1 MQSVLQARKWIVGT
15 LAIAMATSGFAL
27 AAGPEDVPVGTQIDA
42 GNVAQY
48 KDMLPNGTYV
58 NVMAG
63 EILKVVPVTPIEKLL
78 DPKWRELTDANK
90 GKAKM
95 LDAAGTW
102 GLADGSYW
110 PGGYPFPGATN
121 PREIMANF
129 QYHLTPDDIDTIPAG
144 GHMGGF
150 SLVDGS
156 GKEYKRFIINLTQR
170 RMTGRVWTAPLGA
183 EPGYEN
189 ELYRTNTLFFEPYD
203 SKGVISMNVIYRDQA
218 ALPDAYVYVPVLRR
232 VRRLSSSQRADAIQG
247 SDLTAGDVDT
257 FADPLGMWDF
267 KLLATT
273 KLLVNQTSSVDSKG
287 VMGKTTQLLAGY
299 YPSPYTAVEARTVHV
314 IEATPRYDTIYSKKV
329 LYVDSETYRPSVGEF
344 YDRQGQ
350 LLKTYEMHWDVR
362 EDFAP
367 SPNWIVIKNQQT
379 KNASVFWVFEIN
391 ANVGTPLSRVLTSS
405 MRESSR

>member
-1 MQSVLQARKWIVGT
+1 MLAVIRENLFIPLGFVGALGLST
-15 LAIAMATSGFAL
+15 AMAE
-27 AAGPEDVPVGTQIDA
+27 PVPVGTQIDA
-42 GNVAQY
+42 GNVEQY
-48 KDMLPNGTYV
+48 KAMLPTGTYV
-58 NVMAG
+58 NVKAG
-63 EILKVVPVTPIEKLL
+63 EVLKVIPTTPLEQLV
-78 DPKWRELTDANK
+78 DPKWLELTEANR

-95 LDAAGTW
+95 LDEAGTW
-102 GLADGSYW
+102 GLADGSFW
-110 PGGYPFPGATN
+110 PGGYPFPGTDD
-121 PREIMANF
+121 PREMMANF

-150 SLVDGS
+150 SLVNGD

-170 RMTGRVWTAPLGA
+170 RMTGRVWTPPLGA
-183 EPGYEN
+183 EPGYED
-189 ELYRTNTLFFEPYD
+189 ELYRTNTMFFEPYD

-267 KLLATT
+267 TLLGTET
-273 KLLVNQTSSVDSKG
+273 LLVNQTGSPPSEGMLDNSVQPVAS
-287 VMGKTTQLLAGY
+287 Y
-299 YPSPYTAVEARTVHV
+299 YPSPYTAVESRRVHI
-314 IEATPRYDTIYSKKV
+314 IEATPRYSTIYSKKV
-329 LYVDSETYRPSVGEF
+329 LYVDSQTYRPAVGEF

-350 LLKTYEMHWDVR
+350 LLKTYEMNWSVK
-362 EDFAP
+362 EDFTP

-379 KNASVFWVFEIN
+379 GNASIFWVFDIN

>member
-1 MQSVLQARKWIVGT
+1 MLAVIRENLFIPLGFVGVLGMST
-15 LAIAMATSGFAL
+15 AMAE
-27 AAGPEDVPVGTQIDA
+27 PVPVGTQIDA
-42 GNVAQY
+42 GNVEQY
-48 KDMLPNGTYV
+48 KAMLPTGTYV
-58 NVMAG
+58 NVKAG
-63 EILKVVPVTPIEKLL
+63 EVLKVIPTTPLEQLV
-78 DPKWRELTDANK
+78 DPKWLELTEANR

-95 LDAAGTW
+95 LDEAGTW
-102 GLADGSYW
+102 GLADGSFW
-110 PGGYPFPGATN
+110 PGGYPFPGTDD
-121 PREIMANF
+121 PREMMANF

-150 SLVDGS
+150 SLVNGD

-170 RMTGRVWTAPLGA
+170 RMTGRVWTPPLGA
-183 EPGYEN
+183 EPGYED

-267 KLLATT
+267 RLLGTET
-273 KLLVNQTSSVDSKG
+273 LLVNQTGSPPSEGMLDNSVQP
-287 VMGKTTQLLAGY
+287 VANY
-299 YPSPYTAVEARTVHV
+299 YPSPYTAVESRQVHI
-314 IEATPRYDTIYSKKV
+314 IEATPRYSTIYSKKV
-329 LYVDSETYRPSVGEF
+329 LYVDSQTYRPAVGEF

-350 LLKTYEMHWDVR
+350 LLKTYEMNWSVKK
-362 EDFAP
+362 DFTP

-379 KNASVFWVFEIN
+379 GNASIFWVFDIN

>member
-1 MQSVLQARKWIVGT
+1 MLSVLRENLLIPLSLVGA
-15 LAIAMATSGFAL
+15 LGMSAAMA
-27 AAGPEDVPVGTQIDA
+27 EQVPVGTQIDA
-42 GNVAQY
+42 GNVEQY
-48 KDMLPNGTYV
+48 KSMLPTGTYV
-58 NVMAG
+58 NVKAG
-63 EILKVVPVTPIEKLL
+63 EVLKVIPTTPLDQL
-78 DPKWRELTDANK
+78 VDPKWLELTEANR

-95 LDAAGTW
+95 LDEAGTW
-102 GLADGSYW
+102 GLADGSFW
-110 PGGYPFPGATN
+110 PGGYPFPGTDD

-150 SLVDGS
+150 SLVNGE

-170 RMTGRVWTAPLGA
+170 RMTGRVWVPPLGA
-183 EPGYEN
+183 EPGYES

-203 SKGVISMNVIYRDQA
+203 SKGVISMNIIYRDQA

-267 KLLATT
+267 KLLGTET
-273 KLLVNQTSSVDSKG
+273 LLVNQNGSPSSAGMLDKSV
-287 VMGKTTQLLAGY
+287 QLVANY
-299 YPSPYTAVEARTVHV
+299 YPSPYAAVEFRQVHI
-314 IEATPRYDTIYSKKV
+314 IEATPRYSTIYSKKV
-329 LYVDSETYRPSVGEF
+329 LYVDSQTYRPALGEF

-350 LLKTYEMHWDVR
+350 LLKTYEMNWSVR
-362 EDFAP
+362 GDFTP

-379 KNASVFWVFEIN
+379 GNASVFWVFDIN
-391 ANVGTPLSRVLTSS
+391 ANAGTPLSRVLTSS

>member
-1 MQSVLQARKWIVGT
+1 MLAVIRENLFIPLGFVGALGLST
-15 LAIAMATSGFAL
+15 AMAE
-27 AAGPEDVPVGTQIDA
+27 PVPVGTQIDA
-42 GNVAQY
+42 GNVEQY
-48 KDMLPNGTYV
+48 KAMLPTGTYV
-58 NVMAG
+58 NVKAG
-63 EILKVVPVTPIEKLL
+63 EVLKVIPTTPLEQLV
-78 DPKWRELTDANK
+78 DPKWLELTEANR

-95 LDAAGTW
+95 LDEAGTW
-102 GLADGSYW
+102 GLADGSFW
-110 PGGYPFPGATN
+110 PGGYPFPGTDD
-121 PREIMANF
+121 PREMMANF

-150 SLVDGS
+150 SLVNGD

-170 RMTGRVWTAPLGA
+170 RMTGRVWTPPLGA
-183 EPGYEN
+183 EPGYED
-189 ELYRTNTLFFEPYD
+189 ELYRTNTMFFEPYD

-267 KLLATT
+267 RLLGTET
-273 KLLVNQTSSVDSKG
+273 LLVNQTGSPPSEGMLDNSVQPVAS
-287 VMGKTTQLLAGY
+287 Y
-299 YPSPYTAVEARTVHV
+299 YPSPYTAVESRRVHI
-314 IEATPRYDTIYSKKV
+314 IEATPRYSTIYSKKV
-329 LYVDSETYRPSVGEF
+329 LYVDSQTYRPAVGEF

-350 LLKTYEMHWDVR
+350 LLKTYEMNWNVK
-362 EDFAP
+362 EDFTP

-379 KNASVFWVFEIN
+379 GNASIFWVFDIN

>member
-1 MQSVLQARKWIVGT
+1 MLSVFRESLLMPLSFFGAVVMST
-15 LAIAMATSGFAL
+15 AMA
-27 AAGPEDVPVGTQIDA
+27 EQVPVGTQIDA
-42 GNVAQY
+42 GNVEQY
-48 KDMLPNGTYV
+48 KSLLPTGTYV
-58 NVMAG
+58 NVKAG
-63 EILKVVPVTPIEKLL
+63 EILKVIPTTPLDQL
-78 DPKWRELTDANK
+78 VDPKWLELTEANR

-95 LDAAGTW
+95 LDEAGTW
-102 GLADGSYW
+102 GLADGSFW
-110 PGGYPFPGATN
+110 PGGYPFPGTDD
-121 PREIMANF
+121 PRKIMANF
-129 QYHLTPDDIDTIPAG
+129 QYHLTPDDIDSIPAG

-150 SLVDGS
+150 SLVNGE
-156 GKEYKRFIINLTQR
+156 GKEYKRLIINLTQR
-170 RMTGRVWTAPLGA
+170 RMTGRVWTPPLGA

-267 KLLATT
+267 KLLGTET
-273 KLLVNQTSSVDSKG
+273 LLVNQNGSPSSAGMLDKSV
-287 VMGKTTQLLAGY
+287 QLVANY
-299 YPSPYTAVEARTVHV
+299 YPSPYAAVESRQVHI
-314 IEATPRYDTIYSKKV
+314 IEATPRYSTIYSKKV
-329 LYVDSETYRPSVGEF
+329 LYVDSQTYRPAVGEF

-350 LLKTYEMHWDVR
+350 LLKTYEMNWNIKK
-362 EDFAP
+362 DFTP

-379 KNASVFWVFEIN
+379 GNASIFWVFEIN

-405 MRESSR
+405 MSESSR

>member
-1 MQSVLQARKWIVGT
+1 
-15 LAIAMATSGFAL
+15 
-27 AAGPEDVPVGTQIDA
+27 
-42 GNVAQY
+42 
-48 KDMLPNGTYV
+48 MLPLGTYV
-58 NVMAG
+58 NVVAG
-63 EILKVVPVTPIEKLL
+63 EVLKVIPAAPVEKLV
-78 DPKWRELTDANK
+78 DPKWLELTEANR

-95 LDAAGTW
+95 LDEAGTW
-102 GLADGSYW
+102 GLADGSFW
-110 PGGYPFPGATN
+110 PGGYPFPGTN
-121 PREIMANF
+121 NAREIMANF

-144 GHMGGF
+144 GRMGGF

-170 RMTGRVWTAPLGA
+170 RMAGRVWTPPLGA

-267 KLLATT
+267 KLLSTS
-273 KLLVNQTSSVDSKG
+273 KLLINQDDAPTSRGMLNNSIKL
-287 VMGKTTQLLAGY
+287 TANY
-299 YPSPYTAVEARTVHV
+299 YPSPYTAVQARTVHI

-329 LYVDSETYRPSVGEF
+329 LYIDSMTYRPAVGEF

-350 LLKTYEMHWDVR
+350 LLKTYEMSWDVLD
-362 EDFAP
+362 DFTPAP
-367 SPNWIVIKNQQT
+367 AWIVIKNQQT
-379 KNASVFWVFEIN
+379 RNASVFWVFDIH

>member
-1 MQSVLQARKWIVGT
+1 MLSVFRESLLMPLSFFGAVVMST
-15 LAIAMATSGFAL
+15 AMA
-27 AAGPEDVPVGTQIDA
+27 EQVPVGTQIDA
-42 GNVAQY
+42 GNVEQY
-48 KDMLPNGTYV
+48 KSLLPTGTYV
-58 NVMAG
+58 NVKAG
-63 EILKVVPVTPIEKLL
+63 EILKVIPTTPLNQL
-78 DPKWRELTDANK
+78 VDPKWLELTEANR

-95 LDAAGTW
+95 LDEAGTW
-102 GLADGSYW
+102 GLADGSFW
-110 PGGYPFPGATN
+110 PGGYPFPGTDD

-150 SLVDGS
+150 SLVNGE
-156 GKEYKRFIINLTQR
+156 GKQYKRFIINLTQR
-170 RMTGRVWTAPLGA
+170 RMTGRVWTPPLGA

-267 KLLATT
+267 KLLGTET
-273 KLLVNQTSSVDSKG
+273 LLVNQNGSAPSAGMLDNSV
-287 VMGKTTQLLAGY
+287 QLVANY
-299 YPSPYTAVEARTVHV
+299 YPSPYTVVESRQVHI
-314 IEATPRYDTIYSKKV
+314 IEATPRYSTIYSKKV
-329 LYVDSETYRPSVGEF
+329 LYVDSQTYRPAVGEF

-350 LLKTYEMHWDVR
+350 LLKTYEMNWNIKK
-362 EDFAP
+362 DFTP

-379 KNASVFWVFEIN
+379 GNASIFWVFEIN

-405 MRESSR
+405 MSESSR

>member
-1 MQSVLQARKWIVGT
+1 MLSVLRENLLIPLSLVGALGT
-15 LAIAMATSGFAL
+15 SAAMA
-27 AAGPEDVPVGTQIDA
+27 EQVPVGTQIDA
-42 GNVAQY
+42 GNVEQY
-48 KDMLPNGTYV
+48 KSMLPTGTYV
-58 NVMAG
+58 NVKAG
-63 EILKVVPVTPIEKLL
+63 EVLKVIPTTPLDQL
-78 DPKWRELTDANK
+78 VDPKWLELTEANR

-95 LDAAGTW
+95 LDEAGTW
-102 GLADGSYW
+102 GLADGSFW
-110 PGGYPFPGATN
+110 PGGYPFPGTDD

-150 SLVDGS
+150 SLVNGE

-170 RMTGRVWTAPLGA
+170 RMTGRVWVPPLGA

-203 SKGVISMNVIYRDQA
+203 SKGVISMNIIYRDQA

-267 KLLATT
+267 KLLGTET
-273 KLLVNQTSSVDSKG
+273 LLVNQNGSPSSAG
-287 VMGKTTQLLAGY
+287 VLDKSVQLVANY
-299 YPSPYTAVEARTVHV
+299 YPSPYATVESRQVHI
-314 IEATPRYDTIYSKKV
+314 IEATPRYSTIYSKKV
-329 LYVDSETYRPSVGEF
+329 LYVDSQTYRPALGEF

-350 LLKTYEMHWDVR
+350 LLKTYEMNWSVR

-367 SPNWIVIKNQQT
+367 APNWIVIKNQQT
-379 KNASVFWVFEIN
+379 GNASVFWVFDIN
-391 ANVGTPLSRVLTSS
+391 ANAGTPLSRVLTSS

>member
-1 MQSVLQARKWIVGT
+1 MLAVIRENLFIPLGFVGVLGLST
-15 LAIAMATSGFAL
+15 AMAE
-27 AAGPEDVPVGTQIDA
+27 PVPVGTQIDA
-42 GNVAQY
+42 GNVEQY
-48 KDMLPNGTYV
+48 KAMLPTGTYV
-58 NVMAG
+58 NVKAG
-63 EILKVVPVTPIEKLL
+63 EVLKVIPTTPLEQLV
-78 DPKWRELTDANK
+78 DPKWLELTEANR

-95 LDAAGTW
+95 LDEAGTW
-102 GLADGSYW
+102 GLADGSFW
-110 PGGYPFPGATN
+110 PGGYPFPGTDD
-121 PREIMANF
+121 PREMMANF

-150 SLVDGS
+150 SLVNGD

-170 RMTGRVWTAPLGA
+170 RMTGRVWTPPLGA
-183 EPGYEN
+183 EPGYED

-267 KLLATT
+267 RLLGTET
-273 KLLVNQTSSVDSKG
+273 LLVNQTGSPPSEGMLDNSVQP
-287 VMGKTTQLLAGY
+287 VANY
-299 YPSPYTAVEARTVHV
+299 YPSPYTAVESRQVHV
-314 IEATPRYDTIYSKKV
+314 IEATPRYSTIYSKKV
-329 LYVDSETYRPSVGEF
+329 LYVDSQTYRPAVGEF

-350 LLKTYEMHWDVR
+350 LLKTYEMNWNVK
-362 EDFAP
+362 EDFTP

-379 KNASVFWVFEIN
+379 GNASIFWVFDIN

>member
-1 MQSVLQARKWIVGT
+1 MLAVIRENLFIPLGFVGVLGMST
-15 LAIAMATSGFAL
+15 AMAE
-27 AAGPEDVPVGTQIDA
+27 PVPVGTQIDA
-42 GNVAQY
+42 GNVEQY
-48 KDMLPNGTYV
+48 KAMLPTGTYV
-58 NVMAG
+58 NVKAG
-63 EILKVVPVTPIEKLL
+63 EVLKVIPTTPLEQLV
-78 DPKWRELTDANK
+78 DPKWLELTEANR

-95 LDAAGTW
+95 LDEAGTW
-102 GLADGSYW
+102 GLADGSFW
-110 PGGYPFPGATN
+110 PGGYPFPGTDD
-121 PREIMANF
+121 PREMMANF

-150 SLVDGS
+150 SLVNGD

-170 RMTGRVWTAPLGA
+170 RMSGRVWTPPLGA
-183 EPGYEN
+183 EPGYED

-267 KLLATT
+267 RLLGTET
-273 KLLVNQTSSVDSKG
+273 LLVNQTGSPPSEGMLDNSVQP
-287 VMGKTTQLLAGY
+287 VANY
-299 YPSPYTAVEARTVHV
+299 YPSPYTAVESRQVHI
-314 IEATPRYDTIYSKKV
+314 IEATPRYSTIYSKKV
-329 LYVDSETYRPSVGEF
+329 LYVDSQTYRPAVGEF

-350 LLKTYEMHWDVR
+350 LLKTYEMNWSVKK
-362 EDFAP
+362 DFTP

-379 KNASVFWVFEIN
+379 GNASIFWVFDIN

>member
-1 MQSVLQARKWIVGT
+1 MLSVFRESLLMPLSFFGAVVMST
-15 LAIAMATSGFAL
+15 AMA
-27 AAGPEDVPVGTQIDA
+27 EQVPVGTQIDA
-42 GNVAQY
+42 GNVEQY
-48 KDMLPNGTYV
+48 KSVLPTGTYL
-58 NVMAG
+58 NVKAG
-63 EILKVVPVTPIEKLL
+63 EILKVIPTTPLDQL
-78 DPKWRELTDANK
+78 VDPKWLELTEANR

-95 LDAAGTW
+95 LDEAGTW
-102 GLADGSYW
+102 GLADGSFW
-110 PGGYPFPGATN
+110 PGGYPFPGTED

-150 SLVDGS
+150 SLVNGE
-156 GKEYKRFIINLTQR
+156 GKQYKRFIINLTQR
-170 RMTGRVWTAPLGA
+170 RMTGRVWTPPLGA

-267 KLLATT
+267 KLLGTET
-273 KLLVNQTSSVDSKG
+273 LLVNQNGSPPSEGMLDNSV
-287 VMGKTTQLLAGY
+287 QLVANY
-299 YPSPYTAVEARTVHV
+299 YPSPYAAVESRQVHI
-314 IEATPRYDTIYSKKV
+314 IEATPRYSTIYSKKV
-329 LYVDSETYRPSVGEF
+329 LYVDSQTYRPAVGEF

-350 LLKTYEMHWDVR
+350 LLKTYEMNWNIKK
-362 EDFAP
+362 DFTP

-379 KNASVFWVFEIN
+379 GNASIFWVFEIN

-405 MRESSR
+405 MSESSR

>member
-1 MQSVLQARKWIVGT
+1 MLAVIRENLFIPLGFVGVLGMST
-15 LAIAMATSGFAL
+15 AMAE
-27 AAGPEDVPVGTQIDA
+27 PVPVGTQIDA
-42 GNVAQY
+42 GNVEQY
-48 KDMLPNGTYV
+48 KAMLPTGTYV
-58 NVMAG
+58 NVKAG
-63 EILKVVPVTPIEKLL
+63 EVLKVIPTTPLEQLV
-78 DPKWRELTDANK
+78 DPKWLELTEANR

-95 LDAAGTW
+95 LDEAGTW
-102 GLADGSYW
+102 GLADGSFW
-110 PGGYPFPGATN
+110 PGGYPFPGTDD
-121 PREIMANF
+121 PREMMANF

-150 SLVDGS
+150 SLVNGD

-170 RMTGRVWTAPLGA
+170 RMSGRVWTPPLGA
-183 EPGYEN
+183 EPGYED

-267 KLLATT
+267 RLLGTET
-273 KLLVNQTSSVDSKG
+273 LLVNQTGSPPSEGMLDNSVQP
-287 VMGKTTQLLAGY
+287 VANY
-299 YPSPYTAVEARTVHV
+299 YPSPYTAVESRQVHI
-314 IEATPRYDTIYSKKV
+314 IEATPRYSTIYSKKV
-329 LYVDSETYRPSVGEF
+329 LYVDSQTYRPAVGEF

-350 LLKTYEMHWDVR
+350 LLKTYEMNWNVK
-362 EDFAP
+362 EDFTP

-379 KNASVFWVFEIN
+379 GNASIFWVFDIN

>member
-1 MQSVLQARKWIVGT
+1 MLAVIRENLFIPLGFVGVLGMST
-15 LAIAMATSGFAL
+15 AMAE
-27 AAGPEDVPVGTQIDA
+27 PVPVGTQIDA
-42 GNVAQY
+42 GNVEQY
-48 KDMLPNGTYV
+48 KAMLPTGTYV
-58 NVMAG
+58 NVKAG
-63 EILKVVPVTPIEKLL
+63 EVLKVIPTTPLEQLV
-78 DPKWRELTDANK
+78 DPKWLELTEANR

-95 LDAAGTW
+95 LDEAGTW
-102 GLADGSYW
+102 GLADGSFW
-110 PGGYPFPGATN
+110 PGGYPFPGTDD
-121 PREIMANF
+121 PREMMANF

-150 SLVDGS
+150 SLVNGD

-170 RMTGRVWTAPLGA
+170 RMSGRVWTPPLGA
-183 EPGYEN
+183 EPGYED

-267 KLLATT
+267 RLLGTET
-273 KLLVNQTSSVDSKG
+273 LLVNQTGSPPSEGMLDNSVQP
-287 VMGKTTQLLAGY
+287 VANY
-299 YPSPYTAVEARTVHV
+299 YPSPYTAVESRQVHV
-314 IEATPRYDTIYSKKV
+314 IEATPRYSTIYSKKV
-329 LYVDSETYRPSVGEF
+329 LYVDSQTYRPAVGEF

-350 LLKTYEMHWDVR
+350 LLKTYEMNWSVKK
-362 EDFAP
+362 DFTP

-379 KNASVFWVFEIN
+379 GNASIFWVFDIN

>member
-1 MQSVLQARKWIVGT
+1 MLAVIRENLFIPLGFVGVLGLST
-15 LAIAMATSGFAL
+15 AMAE
-27 AAGPEDVPVGTQIDA
+27 PVPVGTQIDA
-42 GNVAQY
+42 GNVEQY
-48 KDMLPNGTYV
+48 KAMLPTGTYV
-58 NVMAG
+58 NVKAG
-63 EILKVVPVTPIEKLL
+63 EVLKVIPTTPLEQLV
-78 DPKWRELTDANK
+78 DPKWLELTEANR

-95 LDAAGTW
+95 LDEAGTW
-102 GLADGSYW
+102 GLADGSFW
-110 PGGYPFPGATN
+110 PGGYPFPGTDD
-121 PREIMANF
+121 PREMMANF

-150 SLVDGS
+150 SLVNGD

-170 RMTGRVWTAPLGA
+170 RMTGRVWTPPLGA
-183 EPGYEN
+183 EPGYED

-267 KLLATT
+267 RLLGTET
-273 KLLVNQTSSVDSKG
+273 LLVNQTGSPPSEGMLDNSVQP
-287 VMGKTTQLLAGY
+287 VANY
-299 YPSPYTAVEARTVHV
+299 YPSPYTAVESRQVHI
-314 IEATPRYDTIYSKKV
+314 IEATPRYSTIYSKKV
-329 LYVDSETYRPSVGEF
+329 LYVDSQTYRPAVGEF

-350 LLKTYEMHWDVR
+350 LLKTYEMNWNVK
-362 EDFAP
+362 EDFTP

-379 KNASVFWVFEIN
+379 GNASIFWVFDIN

>member
-1 MQSVLQARKWIVGT
+1 MLSVLRENVLIPLSLVGA
-15 LAIAMATSGFAL
+15 LGMSAVMA
-27 AAGPEDVPVGTQIDA
+27 EQVPVGTQIDA
-42 GNVAQY
+42 GNVEQY
-48 KDMLPNGTYV
+48 KSMLPTGTYV
-58 NVMAG
+58 NVKAG
-63 EILKVVPVTPIEKLL
+63 EVLKVIPTTPLDRL
-78 DPKWRELTDANK
+78 VDPKWLELTEANR

-95 LDAAGTW
+95 LDEAGTW
-102 GLADGSYW
+102 GLADGSFW
-110 PGGYPFPGATN
+110 PGGYPFPGTDD

-150 SLVDGS
+150 SLVSGE

-170 RMTGRVWTAPLGA
+170 RMTGRVWTPPLGA

-203 SKGVISMNVIYRDQA
+203 SKGVVSMNVIYRDQA

-267 KLLATT
+267 KLLGTET
-273 KLLVNQTSSVDSKG
+273 LLVNQNGSPSSAGMLDKSV
-287 VMGKTTQLLAGY
+287 QLVANY
-299 YPSPYTAVEARTVHV
+299 YPSPYAAVESRRVHI
-314 IEATPRYDTIYSKKV
+314 IEATPRYSTIYSKKV
-329 LYVDSETYRPSVGEF
+329 LYVDSQTYRPAVGEF

-350 LLKTYEMHWDVR
+350 LLKTYEMNWNVR
-362 EDFAP
+362 EDFTP

-379 KNASVFWVFEIN
+379 GNASVFWVFDIN

>member
-1 MQSVLQARKWIVGT
+1 MLSVFRESLLMPLSFFGAVVMST
-15 LAIAMATSGFAL
+15 AMA
-27 AAGPEDVPVGTQIDA
+27 EQVPVGTQIDA
-42 GNVAQY
+42 GNVEQY
-48 KDMLPNGTYV
+48 KSLLPTGTYV
-58 NVMAG
+58 NVKAG
-63 EILKVVPVTPIEKLL
+63 EILKVIPTTPLDQL
-78 DPKWRELTDANK
+78 VDPKWLELTEANR

-95 LDAAGTW
+95 LDEAGTW
-102 GLADGSYW
+102 GLADGSFW
-110 PGGYPFPGATN
+110 PGGYPFPGTDD

-150 SLVDGS
+150 SLVNGE
-156 GKEYKRFIINLTQR
+156 GKQYKRFIINLTQR
-170 RMTGRVWTAPLGA
+170 RMTGRVWTPPLGA

-267 KLLATT
+267 KLLGTET
-273 KLLVNQTSSVDSKG
+273 LLVNQNGSPPSEGMLDNSV
-287 VMGKTTQLLAGY
+287 QLVANY
-299 YPSPYTAVEARTVHV
+299 YPSPYTVVESRQVHI
-314 IEATPRYDTIYSKKV
+314 IEATPRYSTIYSKKV
-329 LYVDSETYRPSVGEF
+329 LYVDSQTYRPAVGEF

-350 LLKTYEMHWDVR
+350 LLKTYEMNWSVR
-362 EDFAP
+362 EDFTP

-379 KNASVFWVFEIN
+379 GNASVFWVFDIN
-391 ANVGTPLSRVLTSS
+391 ANAGTPLSRVLTSS

>member
-1 MQSVLQARKWIVGT
+1 MLSVLRENLLIPLSLVGA
-15 LAIAMATSGFAL
+15 LGMSAAMA
-27 AAGPEDVPVGTQIDA
+27 EQVPVGTQIDA
-42 GNVAQY
+42 GNVEQY
-48 KDMLPNGTYV
+48 KSMLPTGTYV
-58 NVMAG
+58 NVKAG
-63 EILKVVPVTPIEKLL
+63 EVLKVIPTTPLDQL
-78 DPKWRELTDANK
+78 VDPKWLELTEANR

-95 LDAAGTW
+95 LDEAGTW
-102 GLADGSYW
+102 GLADGSFW
-110 PGGYPFPGATN
+110 PGGYPFPGTDD

-150 SLVDGS
+150 SLVNGE

-170 RMTGRVWTAPLGA
+170 RMTGRVWVPPLGA

-203 SKGVISMNVIYRDQA
+203 SKGVISMNIIYRDQA

-267 KLLATT
+267 KLLGTET
-273 KLLVNQTSSVDSKG
+273 LLVNQNGSPSSAG
-287 VMGKTTQLLAGY
+287 VLDKSVQLVANY
-299 YPSPYTAVEARTVHV
+299 YPSPYATVESRQVHI
-314 IEATPRYDTIYSKKV
+314 IEATPRYSTIYSKKV
-329 LYVDSETYRPSVGEF
+329 LYVDSQTYRPALGEF

-350 LLKTYEMHWDVR
+350 LLKTYEMNWSVR

-367 SPNWIVIKNQQT
+367 APNWIVIKNQQT
-379 KNASVFWVFEIN
+379 GNASVFWVFDIN
-391 ANVGTPLSRVLTSS
+391 ANAGTPLSRVLTSS

>member
-1 MQSVLQARKWIVGT
+1 MLAVIRENFFIPLGFVGVLGMST
-15 LAIAMATSGFAL
+15 AMAE
-27 AAGPEDVPVGTQIDA
+27 PVPVGTQIDA
-42 GNVAQY
+42 GNVEQY
-48 KDMLPNGTYV
+48 KAVLPTGTYV
-58 NVMAG
+58 NVKAG
-63 EILKVVPVTPIEKLL
+63 EVLKVIPTTPLAQL
-78 DPKWRELTDANK
+78 VDPKWLELTEANR

-95 LDAAGTW
+95 LDEAGTW
-102 GLADGSYW
+102 GLADGSFW
-110 PGGYPFPGATN
+110 PGGYPFPGTDD
-121 PREIMANF
+121 PRQIMANF
-129 QYHLTPDDIDTIPAG
+129 QYHLTPDDIDTIPPG

-150 SLVDGS
+150 SLVNGD

-170 RMTGRVWTAPLGA
+170 RMTGRVWAPPLGA

-267 KLLATT
+267 KLLGTET
-273 KLLVNQTSSVDSKG
+273 LLINQNSSPPSRGMLDKSV
-287 VMGKTTQLLAGY
+287 QLVANY
-299 YPSPYTAVEARTVHV
+299 YPSPYTAVESRQVHI
-314 IEATPRYDTIYSKKV
+314 IEATPRYSTIYSKKV
-329 LYVDSETYRPSVGEF
+329 LYVDSQTYRPAVGEF

-350 LLKTYEMHWDVR
+350 LLKTYEMHWNVL
-362 EDFAP
+362 EDFTP

-379 KNASVFWVFEIN
+379 GNASIFWVFDIN

>member
-1 MQSVLQARKWIVGT
+1 MLSVFRESLLIPLSLVGAVGMST
-15 LAIAMATSGFAL
+15 AMA
-27 AAGPEDVPVGTQIDA
+27 EQVPVGTQIDA
-42 GNVAQY
+42 GNVEQY
-48 KDMLPNGTYV
+48 KSLLPTGTYV
-58 NVMAG
+58 NVKAG
-63 EILKVVPVTPIEKLL
+63 EILKVIPTTPLDQL
-78 DPKWRELTDANK
+78 VDPKWLELTEANR

-95 LDAAGTW
+95 LDEAGTW
-102 GLADGSYW
+102 GLADGSFW
-110 PGGYPFPGATN
+110 PGGYPFPGTDD

-150 SLVDGS
+150 SLVNGE
-156 GKEYKRFIINLTQR
+156 GKQYKRFIINLTQR
-170 RMTGRVWTAPLGA
+170 RMTGRVWTPPLGA

-267 KLLATT
+267 KLLGTET
-273 KLLVNQTSSVDSKG
+273 LLVNQNGSPPSEGMLDNSV
-287 VMGKTTQLLAGY
+287 QLVANY
-299 YPSPYTAVEARTVHV
+299 YPSPYTVVESRQVHI
-314 IEATPRYDTIYSKKV
+314 IEATPRYSTIYSKKV
-329 LYVDSETYRPSVGEF
+329 LYVDSQTYRPAVGEF

-350 LLKTYEMHWDVR
+350 LLKTYEMNWNIKK
-362 EDFAP
+362 DFTP

-379 KNASVFWVFEIN
+379 GNASIFWVFEIN

-405 MRESSR
+405 MSESSR

>member
-1 MQSVLQARKWIVGT
+1 MLSVLRENLLIPLSLVGA
-15 LAIAMATSGFAL
+15 LGMSAAMA
-27 AAGPEDVPVGTQIDA
+27 EQVPVGTQIDA
-42 GNVAQY
+42 GNVEQY
-48 KDMLPNGTYV
+48 KSMLPTGTYV
-58 NVMAG
+58 NVKAG
-63 EILKVVPVTPIEKLL
+63 EVLKVIPTTPLDQL
-78 DPKWRELTDANK
+78 VDPKWLELTEANR

-95 LDAAGTW
+95 LDEAGTW
-102 GLADGSYW
+102 GLADGSFW
-110 PGGYPFPGATN
+110 PGGYPFPGTDD

-150 SLVDGS
+150 SLVNGE

-170 RMTGRVWTAPLGA
+170 RMTGRVWVPPLGA

-267 KLLATT
+267 KLLGTET
-273 KLLVNQTSSVDSKG
+273 LLVNQNGSPSSASMLDKSV
-287 VMGKTTQLLAGY
+287 QLVANY
-299 YPSPYTAVEARTVHV
+299 YPSPYAAVEFRQVHI
-314 IEATPRYDTIYSKKV
+314 IEATPRYSTIYSKKV
-329 LYVDSETYRPSVGEF
+329 LYVDSQTYRPAVGEF

-350 LLKTYEMHWDVR
+350 LLKTYEMNWSVR

-367 SPNWIVIKNQQT
+367 APNWIVIKNQQT
-379 KNASVFWVFEIN
+379 GNASVFWVFDIN

>member
-1 MQSVLQARKWIVGT
+1 MLSICSRALLVLLGFVVAPG
-15 LAIAMATSGFAL
+15 MAATTAN
-27 AAGPEDVPVGTQIDA
+27 EVPIGTQIDTS
-42 GNVAQY
+42 NVEQY
-48 KDMLPNGTYV
+48 KSLIPHGTYV
-58 NVMAG
+58 NVLAG
-63 EILKVVPVTPIEKLL
+63 EVLKVIPTAPIEKLV
-78 DPKWRELTDANK
+78 DPKWLELTEKNR

-95 LDAAGTW
+95 LDEAGTW

-110 PGGYPFPGATN
+110 PGGYPFPGTED

-129 QYHLTPDDIDTIPAG
+129 QYHLTPDDIDTRPAG

-150 SLVDGS
+150 TMVNGQ

-170 RMTGRVWTAPLGA
+170 RMAGRVWTPPLGA
-183 EPGYEN
+183 EPGYEH

-203 SKGVISMNVIYRDQA
+203 SKGVVSMNIVYRDQA

-232 VRRLSSSQRADAIQG
+232 VRRLSSSQRADSIQG

-267 KLLATT
+267 KLLET
-273 KLLVNQTSSVDSKG
+273 KTLLVNQSGSAPAAG
-287 VMGKTTQLLAGY
+287 VLNKSTNLLAGY
-299 YPSPYTAVEARTVHV
+299 YPAPYTTVEARNIHV
-314 IEATPRYDTIYSKKV
+314 IEATPRYNTIYSKKI
-329 LYVDSETYRPSVGEF
+329 LYLDSQTYRPSLGEF

-350 LLKTYEMHWDVR
+350 LLKTYEMNWEIK

-379 KNASVFWVFEIN
+379 RNASVFWVFEIF
-391 ANVGTPLSRVLTSS
+391 ANVGTPVTRVLTSS
-405 MRESSR
+405 MSELSR

>member
-1 MQSVLQARKWIVGT
+1 MLSVFRESLLIPLSLVGAVGMST
-15 LAIAMATSGFAL
+15 AMA
-27 AAGPEDVPVGTQIDA
+27 EQVPVGTQIDA
-42 GNVAQY
+42 GNVEQY
-48 KDMLPNGTYV
+48 KSLLPTGTYV
-58 NVMAG
+58 NVKAG
-63 EILKVVPVTPIEKLL
+63 EILKVIPTTPLDQL
-78 DPKWRELTDANK
+78 VDPKWLELTEANR

-95 LDAAGTW
+95 LDEAGTW
-102 GLADGSYW
+102 GLADGSFW
-110 PGGYPFPGATN
+110 PGGYPFPGTDD

-150 SLVDGS
+150 SLVNGE
-156 GKEYKRFIINLTQR
+156 GKQYKRFIINLTQR
-170 RMTGRVWTAPLGA
+170 RMTGRVWTPPLGA

-267 KLLATT
+267 KLLGTET
-273 KLLVNQTSSVDSKG
+273 LLVNQNGSPPSEGMLDNSV
-287 VMGKTTQLLAGY
+287 QLVANY
-299 YPSPYTAVEARTVHV
+299 YPSPYAAVESRQVHI
-314 IEATPRYDTIYSKKV
+314 IEATPRYSTIYSKKV
-329 LYVDSETYRPSVGEF
+329 LYADSQTYRPAVGEF

-350 LLKTYEMHWDVR
+350 LLKTYEMNWNIKK
-362 EDFAP
+362 DFTP

-379 KNASVFWVFEIN
+379 GNASIFWVFEIN

-405 MRESSR
+405 MSESSR

>member
-1 MQSVLQARKWIVGT
+1 MLSVFRESLLMPLSFFGAVVMST
-15 LAIAMATSGFAL
+15 AMA
-27 AAGPEDVPVGTQIDA
+27 EQVPVGTQIDA
-42 GNVAQY
+42 GNVEQY
-48 KDMLPNGTYV
+48 KSLLPTGTYV
-58 NVMAG
+58 NVKAG
-63 EILKVVPVTPIEKLL
+63 EILKVIPTTPLDQL
-78 DPKWRELTDANK
+78 VDPKWLELTEANR

-95 LDAAGTW
+95 LDEAGTW
-102 GLADGSYW
+102 GLADGSFW
-110 PGGYPFPGATN
+110 PGGYPFPGTDD

-150 SLVDGS
+150 SLVNGE
-156 GKEYKRFIINLTQR
+156 GKQYKRFIINLTQR
-170 RMTGRVWTAPLGA
+170 RMTGRVWTPPLGA

-267 KLLATT
+267 KLLGTET
-273 KLLVNQTSSVDSKG
+273 LLVNQNGSPPSEGMLDNSV
-287 VMGKTTQLLAGY
+287 QLVANY
-299 YPSPYTAVEARTVHV
+299 YPSPYTVVESRQVHI
-314 IEATPRYDTIYSKKV
+314 IEATPRYSTIYSKKV
-329 LYVDSETYRPSVGEF
+329 LYVDSQTYRPAVGEF

-350 LLKTYEMHWDVR
+350 LLKTYEMNWNIKK
-362 EDFAP
+362 DFTP

-379 KNASVFWVFEIN
+379 GNASIFWVFEIN

-405 MRESSR
+405 MSESSR

>member
-1 MQSVLQARKWIVGT
+1 MLSVFRESLLIPLSLVGAVGMST
-15 LAIAMATSGFAL
+15 AMA
-27 AAGPEDVPVGTQIDA
+27 EQVPVGTQIDA
-42 GNVAQY
+42 GNVEQY
-48 KDMLPNGTYV
+48 KSLLPTGTYV
-58 NVMAG
+58 NVKAG
-63 EILKVVPVTPIEKLL
+63 EILKVIPTTPLDQL
-78 DPKWRELTDANK
+78 VDPKWLELTEANR

-95 LDAAGTW
+95 LDEAGTW
-102 GLADGSYW
+102 GLADGSFW
-110 PGGYPFPGATN
+110 PGGYPFPGTDD

-150 SLVDGS
+150 SLVNGE
-156 GKEYKRFIINLTQR
+156 GKQYKRFIINLTQR
-170 RMTGRVWTAPLGA
+170 RMTGRVWTPPLGA

-267 KLLATT
+267 KLLGTET
-273 KLLVNQTSSVDSKG
+273 LLVNQNGSPPSEGMLDNSV
-287 VMGKTTQLLAGY
+287 QLVANY
-299 YPSPYTAVEARTVHV
+299 YPSPYAAVESRQVHI
-314 IEATPRYDTIYSKKV
+314 IEATPRYSTIYSKKV
-329 LYVDSETYRPSVGEF
+329 LYVDSQTYRPAVGEF

-350 LLKTYEMHWDVR
+350 LLKTYEMNWNIKK
-362 EDFAP
+362 DFTP

-379 KNASVFWVFEIN
+379 GNASIFWVFEIN

-405 MRESSR
+405 MSESSR

>member
-1 MQSVLQARKWIVGT
+1 MLSICRRALLLSLSFAFAPV
-15 LAIAMATSGFAL
+15 MAAD
-27 AAGPEDVPVGTQIDA
+27 AADEVPVGTQIDA
-42 GNVAQY
+42 GNVEQY
-48 KDMLPNGTYV
+48 KALLPYGTYV
-58 NVMAG
+58 NVLAG
-63 EILKVVPVTPIEKLL
+63 EVLKVIPTTPVEQLS
-78 DPKWRELTDANK
+78 DPKWLELTEANR

-95 LDAAGTW
+95 LDEAGTW

-110 PGGYPFPGATN
+110 PGGYPFPGTDD

-129 QYHLTPDDIDTIPAG
+129 QYHLTPDDIDTQTPG
-144 GHMGGF
+144 GRMGGL
-150 SLVDGS
+150 SLVNGQ

-170 RMTGRVWTAPLGA
+170 RMAGRVWTPPLGA
-183 EPGYEN
+183 EPGYEH

-267 KLLATT
+267 KLLGTET
-273 KLLVNQTSSVDSKG
+273 LLVNQNGSPPSEGMLDNSV
-287 VMGKTTQLLAGY
+287 QLVANY
-299 YPSPYTAVEARTVHV
+299 YPSPYAAVESRQVHI
-314 IEATPRYDTIYSKKV
+314 IEATPRYSTIYSKKV
-329 LYVDSETYRPSVGEF
+329 LYVDSQTYRPAVGEF

-350 LLKTYEMHWDVR
+350 LLKTYEMNWNIKK
-362 EDFAP
+362 DFTP

-379 KNASVFWVFEIN
+379 GNASIFWVFEIN

-405 MRESSR
+405 MSESSR

>member
-1 MQSVLQARKWIVGT
+1 MLSVFRESLLMPLSFFGAVVMST
-15 LAIAMATSGFAL
+15 AMA
-27 AAGPEDVPVGTQIDA
+27 EQVPVGTQIDA
-42 GNVAQY
+42 GNVEQY
-48 KDMLPNGTYV
+48 KSLLPTGTYV
-58 NVMAG
+58 NVKAG
-63 EILKVVPVTPIEKLL
+63 EILKVIPTTPLDQL
-78 DPKWRELTDANK
+78 VDPKWLELTEANR

-95 LDAAGTW
+95 LDEAGTW
-102 GLADGSYW
+102 GLADGSFW
-110 PGGYPFPGATN
+110 PGGYPFPGTDD

-150 SLVDGS
+150 SLVNGE
-156 GKEYKRFIINLTQR
+156 GKQYKRFIINLTQR
-170 RMTGRVWTAPLGA
+170 RMTGRVWTPPLGA

-267 KLLATT
+267 KLLGTET
-273 KLLVNQTSSVDSKG
+273 LLVNQNGSPPSEGMLDNSV
-287 VMGKTTQLLAGY
+287 QLVANY
-299 YPSPYTAVEARTVHV
+299 YPSPYTVVESRLVHI
-314 IEATPRYDTIYSKKV
+314 IEATPRYSTIYSKKV
-329 LYVDSETYRPSVGEF
+329 LYVDSQTYRPAVGEF

-350 LLKTYEMHWDVR
+350 LLKTYEMNWNIKK
-362 EDFAP
+362 DFTP

-379 KNASVFWVFEIN
+379 GNASIFWVFEIN

-405 MRESSR
+405 MSESSR

>member
-1 MQSVLQARKWIVGT
+1 MLAVIRENLFIPLGFVGVLGLST
-15 LAIAMATSGFAL
+15 AMAE
-27 AAGPEDVPVGTQIDA
+27 PVPVGTQIDA
-42 GNVAQY
+42 GNVEQY
-48 KDMLPNGTYV
+48 KAMLPTGTYV
-58 NVMAG
+58 NVKAG
-63 EILKVVPVTPIEKLL
+63 EVLKVIPTTPLEQLV
-78 DPKWRELTDANK
+78 DPKWLELTEANR

-95 LDAAGTW
+95 LDEAGTW
-102 GLADGSYW
+102 GLADGSFW
-110 PGGYPFPGATN
+110 PGGYPFPGTDD
-121 PREIMANF
+121 PREMMANF

-150 SLVDGS
+150 SLVNGD

-170 RMTGRVWTAPLGA
+170 RMSGRVWTPPLGA
-183 EPGYEN
+183 EPGYED

-267 KLLATT
+267 RLLGTET
-273 KLLVNQTSSVDSKG
+273 LLVNQTGSPPSEGMLDNSVQP
-287 VMGKTTQLLAGY
+287 VANY
-299 YPSPYTAVEARTVHV
+299 YPSPYTAVESRQVHI
-314 IEATPRYDTIYSKKV
+314 IEATPRYSTIYSKKV
-329 LYVDSETYRPSVGEF
+329 LYVDSQTYRPAVGEF

-350 LLKTYEMHWDVR
+350 LLKTYEMNWSVKK
-362 EDFAP
+362 DFTP

-379 KNASVFWVFEIN
+379 GNASIFWVFDIN

>member
-1 MQSVLQARKWIVGT
+1 MLAVIRENLFIPLGFVGALGLST
-15 LAIAMATSGFAL
+15 AMAE
-27 AAGPEDVPVGTQIDA
+27 PVPVGTQIDA
-42 GNVAQY
+42 GNVEQY
-48 KDMLPNGTYV
+48 KAMLPTGTYV
-58 NVMAG
+58 NVKAG
-63 EILKVVPVTPIEKLL
+63 EVLKVIPTTPLEQLV
-78 DPKWRELTDANK
+78 DPKWLELTEANR

-95 LDAAGTW
+95 LDEAGTW
-102 GLADGSYW
+102 GLADGSFW
-110 PGGYPFPGATN
+110 PGGYPFPGTDD
-121 PREIMANF
+121 PREMMANF

-150 SLVDGS
+150 SLVNGD

-170 RMTGRVWTAPLGA
+170 RMTGRVWTPPLGA
-183 EPGYEN
+183 EPGYED
-189 ELYRTNTLFFEPYD
+189 ELYRTNTMFFEPYD

-267 KLLATT
+267 TLLGTET
-273 KLLVNQTSSVDSKG
+273 LLVNQTGSPPSEGMLDNSVQP
-287 VMGKTTQLLAGY
+287 VANY
-299 YPSPYTAVEARTVHV
+299 YPSPYTAVESRRVHI
-314 IEATPRYDTIYSKKV
+314 IEATPRYSTIYSKKV
-329 LYVDSETYRPSVGEF
+329 LYVDSQTYRPAVGEF

-350 LLKTYEMHWDVR
+350 LLKTYEMNWNVK
-362 EDFAP
+362 EDFTP

-379 KNASVFWVFEIN
+379 GNASIFWVFDIN

>member
-1 MQSVLQARKWIVGT
+1 M
-15 LAIAMATSGFAL
+15 
-27 AAGPEDVPVGTQIDA
+27 GTQIDA
-42 GNVAQY
+42 GNVEQY
-48 KDMLPNGTYV
+48 KAMLPTGTYV
-58 NVMAG
+58 NVKAG
-63 EILKVVPVTPIEKLL
+63 EVLKVIPTTPLEQLV
-78 DPKWRELTDANK
+78 DPKWLELTEANR

-95 LDAAGTW
+95 LDEAGTW
-102 GLADGSYW
+102 GLADGSFW
-110 PGGYPFPGATN
+110 PGGYPFPGTDD
-121 PREIMANF
+121 PREMMANF

-150 SLVDGS
+150 SLVNGD

-170 RMTGRVWTAPLGA
+170 RMTGRVWTPPLGA
-183 EPGYEN
+183 EPGYED
-189 ELYRTNTLFFEPYD
+189 ELYRTNTMFFEPYD

-267 KLLATT
+267 RLLGTET
-273 KLLVNQTSSVDSKG
+273 LLVNQTGSPPSEGMLDNSVQPVAS
-287 VMGKTTQLLAGY
+287 Y
-299 YPSPYTAVEARTVHV
+299 YPSPYTAVESRRVHI
-314 IEATPRYDTIYSKKV
+314 IEATPRYSTIYSKKV
-329 LYVDSETYRPSVGEF
+329 LYVDSQTYRPAVGEF

-350 LLKTYEMHWDVR
+350 LLKTYEMNWNVK
-362 EDFAP
+362 EDFTP

-379 KNASVFWVFEIN
+379 GNASIFWVFDIN

>member
-1 MQSVLQARKWIVGT
+1 MVLLGFVVAPG
-15 LAIAMATSGFAL
+15 MAATTAN
-27 AAGPEDVPVGTQIDA
+27 EVPIGTQIDA
-42 GNVAQY
+42 SNVEQY
-48 KDMLPNGTYV
+48 KGLIPHGTYV
-58 NVMAG
+58 NVLAG
-63 EILKVVPVTPIEKLL
+63 EVLKVIPTTPIEKLL
-78 DPKWRELTDANK
+78 DPKWLELTETNR

-95 LDAAGTW
+95 LDEAGTW
-102 GLADGSYW
+102 GLADGSFW
-110 PGGYPFPGATN
+110 PGGYPFPGTDD

-129 QYHLTPDDIDTIPAG
+129 QYHLTPDDIDTNPPG

-150 SLVDGS
+150 SLVDGE

-170 RMTGRVWTAPLGA
+170 RMTGRVWVPPLGA
-183 EPGYEN
+183 EPGYED

-203 SKGVISMNVIYRDQA
+203 SKGVVSMNVIYRDQA

-267 KLLATT
+267 KLLGTET
-273 KLLVNQTSSVDSKG
+273 LLVNQNGSPPSAGMLEKNV
-287 VMGKTTQLLAGY
+287 QLVANY
-299 YPSPYTAVEARTVHV
+299 YPSPYTTVEARQVHI
-314 IEATPRYDTIYSKKV
+314 IEATPRYNTIYSKKV
-329 LYVDSETYRPSVGEF
+329 LYVDSQTYRPAVGEF

-350 LLKTYEMHWDVR
+350 LLKTYEMNWNVQ

-379 KNASVFWVFEIN
+379 GNASIFWVFGLN
-391 ANVGTPLSRVLTSS
+391 ANMGTPLSRVLTSS

>member
-1 MQSVLQARKWIVGT
+1 MLAVIRENLFIPLGFVGALGLST
-15 LAIAMATSGFAL
+15 AMAE
-27 AAGPEDVPVGTQIDA
+27 PVPVGTQIDA
-42 GNVAQY
+42 GNVEQY
-48 KDMLPNGTYV
+48 KAMLPTGTYV
-58 NVMAG
+58 NVKAG
-63 EILKVVPVTPIEKLL
+63 EVLKVIPTTPLEQLV
-78 DPKWRELTDANK
+78 DPKWLELTEANR

-95 LDAAGTW
+95 LDEAGTW
-102 GLADGSYW
+102 GLADGSFW
-110 PGGYPFPGATN
+110 PGGYPFPGTDD
-121 PREIMANF
+121 PREMMANF

-150 SLVDGS
+150 SLVNGD

-170 RMTGRVWTAPLGA
+170 RMTGRVWTPPLGA
-183 EPGYEN
+183 EPGYED
-189 ELYRTNTLFFEPYD
+189 ELYRTNTMFFEPYD

-267 KLLATT
+267 TLLGTET
-273 KLLVNQTSSVDSKG
+273 LLVNQTGSPPSEGMLDNSVQPVAS
-287 VMGKTTQLLAGY
+287 Y
-299 YPSPYTAVEARTVHV
+299 YPSPYTAVESRRVHI
-314 IEATPRYDTIYSKKV
+314 IEATPRYSTIYSKKV
-329 LYVDSETYRPSVGEF
+329 LYVDSQTYRPAVGEF

-350 LLKTYEMHWDVR
+350 LLKTYEMNWNVK
-362 EDFAP
+362 EDFTP

-379 KNASVFWVFEIN
+379 GNASIFWVFDIN